1 MISMA
6 DIIVLG
12 GAAAIEEAARRA
24 GYEISVSFV
33 PGRVDA
39 AEEHTDVSSFTYL
52 EPVADGFR
60 NYIKEECDIPA
71 EYLLLDKAQLL
82 GLTLPEMT
90 VLIGG
95 MRVLDANYANSSHGI
110 LTERPGHLSYD
121 FFVNLLDMDIEWK
134 PVDETERYFDGFDR
148 KTGQKRWSASRV
160 DLVFGSNSQLRAQAE
175 FYAQDDN
182 QEKFVHDFA
191 AAWEKV
197 MRLDRFDLHRTA

>member
-1 MISMA
+1 MDA
-6 DIIVLG
+6 PEEYTDI
-12 GAAAIEEAARRA
+12 
-24 GYEISVSFV
+24 
-33 PGRVDA
+33 
-39 AEEHTDVSSFTYL
+39 SSFSYL

-60 NYIKEECDIPA
+60 NYVREDCDIPA

-95 MRVLDANYANSSHGI
+95 MRALNANFANRSYGI
-110 LTERPGHLSYD
+110 LTDKPGHLSND
-121 FFVNLLDMDIEWK
+121 FFVNLFDMDTEWK
-134 PVDETERYFDGFDR
+134 AVDETERYFDGFDR

-160 DLVFGSNSQLRAQAE
+160 DLIFGSNSQLRAQAE

-182 QEKFVHDFA
+182 REKFVHDFV

-197 MRLDRFDLHRTA
+197 MRLDRFDLHR